1 MNDDTGSITGK
12 KQKFT
17 TQLQN
22 LGHVEFGVEN
32 KDGVEMRGQLSPRY
46 IQALFAVGETT

>member
-1 MNDDTGSITGK
+1 MDDDTGSITGK

-22 LGHVEFGVEN
+22 LGHVEFGVED
-32 KDGVEMRGQLSPRY
+32 KDGNEKRGQLSPRY
-46 IQALFAVGETT
+46 IQALFAEGEHT